1 MGRPLVIARVGAV
14 TGGLG
19 QDGDVP
25 PLRPMLATKASSLPT
40 GPEWSHEVKWDGVRI
55 LADLSA
61 AHPAGARLWSRNA
74 NEVGVAWPDVVDSP
88 VGARDLLVDGEV
100 IVLNEAGLPDFRVL
114 QERLHVRRARTAERL
129 AGSLP
134 ATFMVFDLLRLDGT
148 DLTDLP
154 LHERRARLGDLD
166 LGRWQLPAA
175 YDDGAMLHAA
185 TLEQGLEGVVSKRL
199 DSRYTFERRSPHWLK
214 LAHRHRRSYVV
225 GGWRAQEGSRDRLAA
240 LLVGEPTPAGLA
252 YRGRVGSG
260 IGGRV
265 SRQLTDLVVGLARAD
280 SPFADEVPA
289 VDARGTH
296 WLEPV
301 LVVDVDTHGT
311 GHARLRQPSYRG
323 LRTDLSPDDLR
334 DQS

>member
-1 MGRPLVIARVGAV
+1 MGRPVVIARVGAV
-14 TGGLG
+14 TARLG
-19 QDGDVP
+19 QDVPVP

-40 GPEWSHEVKWDGVRI
+40 GPEWAHEVKWDGVRI

-61 AHPAGARLWSRNA
+61 AHGGTARLWSRNA

-100 IVLNEAGLPDFRVL
+100 IVLNEAGVPDFRVL

-154 LHERRARLGDLD
+154 LHERRARLADLD
-166 LGRWQLPAA
+166 LGRWQVPAA

-225 GGWRAQEGSRDRLAA
+225 GGWRPQEGSSDRLAA
-240 LLVGEPTPAGLA
+240 LLVGEPAPDGLA

-265 SRQLTDLVVGLARAD
+265 SRQLTDLVAGLGRAD
-280 SPFADEVPA
+280 SPFADEVPG

-323 LRTDLSPDDLR
+323 LREDLSPGDLR

>member
-1 MGRPLVIARVGAV
+1 
-14 TGGLG
+14 
-19 QDGDVP
+19 
-25 PLRPMLATKASSLPT
+25 MLATKASSLPT

-61 AHPAGARLWSRNA
+61 THGGPARLWSRNA
-74 NEVGVAWPDVVDSP
+74 NEVGVAWPDVVDSQL
-88 VGARDLLVDGEV
+88 GARDLLVDGEV
-100 IVLNEAGLPDFRVL
+100 IVLNEAGVPDFRVL

-148 DLTDLP
+148 DLTGLP
-154 LHERRARLGDLD
+154 LHERRARLADLD
-166 LGRWQLPAA
+166 LGRWQVPAA

-199 DSRYTFERRSPHWLK
+199 ASRYTFEQRSPHWLK

-225 GGWRAQEGSRDRLAA
+225 GGWRPQEGSSDRLAA
-240 LLVGEPTPAGLA
+240 LLVGEPTPDGLA

-265 SRQLTDLVVGLARAD
+265 SRRLTELVAGLARAT
-280 SPFADEVPA
+280 SPFGDEVPA

-323 LRTDLSPDDLR
+323 LREDLSPDDLR